1 MKNKLVQRAGLLLVI
16 AAACAMLMSVTLHLE
31 PPMRAAP
38 VTAEQ
43 EPVTEAA
50 VEPNTTADEPPLPP
64 LEVVPEEPE
73 PRSSSAEYIG
83 AEKSPNEKLYMRDLA
98 VAGDSIA
105 SGFRHY
111 GLIDAEHNIAQSA
124 VSIWNLDYFT
134 YDYGSGEV
142 DTYGAVAYIKPAVLY
157 FSVGMNDVN
166 MYTAEEY
173 AENYLRVIMR
183 IRKISPDTVFI
194 AAATTPIFDSNDFT
208 SNEEIRMFN
217 SALEEAVNSL
227 NDDHVWY
234 FDAYSVVADEETLAL
249 REDNSAGDGM
259 HLAEHCYQDLLDCLF
274 AYLDSTPARDII
286 MKDLWFPGGLTIF
299 IQQ

>member
-1 MKNKLVQRAGLLLVI
+1 
-16 AAACAMLMSVTLHLE
+16 MLMSVTLHQV
-31 PPMRAAP
+31 PPMRTAAP
-38 VTAEQ
+38 VEAVP
-43 EPVTEAA
+43 EPVIRAA
-50 VEPNTTADEPPLPP
+50 SEEPALPP
-64 LEVVPEEPE
+64 LEVVPEEPHEPE
-73 PRSSSAEYIG
+73 PRRSSAEFIG
-83 AEKSPNEKLYMRDLA
+83 AEKSPNEKMYMSDLA

-111 GLIDAEHNIAQSA
+111 GLIDSGHNIAQSA

-134 YDYGSGEV
+134 YDYGCGEV
-142 DTYGAVAYIKPAVLY
+142 DTYGAVAYIKPALLY

-173 AENYLRVIMR
+173 AENYLRVILR
-183 IRKISPDTVFI
+183 IRKISPNTVFI

-208 SNEEIRMFN
+208 SNEEIRKFN

-259 HLAEHCYQDLLDCLF
+259 HLAEHCYQELLDCLF
-274 AYLDSTPARDII
+274 AYLDSTPAKDII
-286 MKDLWFPGGLTIF
+286 KKDLWFPGGLSAF
-299 IQQ
+299 IQL